1 VRQHVFEQ
9 YWSDYNIKI
18 AGATFNCPQIGN
30 GTDVPAGAL
39 AKGGTS
45 PLMDV
50 IEARSGVHGQPGPR
64 SVLGD
69 KEFVPWHIGAV
80 M

>member
-1 VRQHVFEQ
+1 VFDQ

-18 AGATFNCPQIGN
+18 AGTTLNRLQIGK

-45 PLMDV
+45 PLMDA
-50 IEARSGVHGQPGPR
+50 IEAWSDVHGQPGPR

-69 KEFVPWHIGAV
+69 MEFVPWHIGAA